1 MIIQIQI
8 GDIVK
13 LRLTNQYGIVIKRES
28 NNGYIVDWF
37 SSIFSQDNYG
47 VAFHSFH
54 LIKVTQ

>member
-1 MIIQIQI
+1 MKKIQI

-37 SSIFSQDNYG
+37 EEHDDKAIYY
-47 VAFHSFH
+47 SFH
-54 LIKVTQ
+54 LIKVSQ